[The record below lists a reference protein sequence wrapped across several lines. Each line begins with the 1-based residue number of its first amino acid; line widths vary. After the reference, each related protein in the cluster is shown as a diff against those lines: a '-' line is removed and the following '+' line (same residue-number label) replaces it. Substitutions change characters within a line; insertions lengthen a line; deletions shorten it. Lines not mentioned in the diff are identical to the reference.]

1 MFRITPIK
9 PSEYTARGIPFIL
22 ANNDPRVEEA
32 NFVFRVK
39 NDESI
44 INLVELY
51 NWYFDN
57 NFTSQEIRG
66 YASKYLS
73 WEIQI
78 NKIINKIQDSRNN

>member
-1 MFRITPIK
+1 MM
-9 PSEYTARGIPFIL
+9 
-22 ANNDPRVEEA
+22 
-32 NFVFRVK
+32 
-39 NDESI
+39 
-44 INLVELY
+44 NLVELY

-57 NFTSQEIRG
+57 NFISQEIRG